1 MKTIQILITALFISV
16 MTIACNN
23 CDSKD
28 NSTNEQFVK
37 KYFQLFNQHQWKA
50 LSELYVENAEFKD
63 PSFGT
68 RIVKQSRQE
77 FVRKYSEL
85 NQMFPDLKDEIKTI
99 YVSGNNNVI
108 VEFVS
113 TGTAPDNSKFK
124 LPICTIF
131 TIENGKITK
140 DFTYYDNFDETK

>member
-1 MKTIQILITALFISV
+1 MKIINILFFAAVFCL

-23 CDSKD
+23 CDAKD

-50 LSELYVENAEFKD
+50 LSELYAEQAEFRD
-63 PSFGT
+63 PSLGT
-68 RIVKQSRQE
+68 GIVQQSRTQFE
-77 FVRKYSEL
+77 QKYTEL
-85 NQMFPDLKDEIKTI
+85 NEMFPDLKDNVKNI
-99 YVSGNNNVI
+99 YTSGAKNVI

-113 TGTAPDNSKFK
+113 TGTAPDKTRFE

-140 DFTYYDNFDETK
+140 DFTYYDNFETTE